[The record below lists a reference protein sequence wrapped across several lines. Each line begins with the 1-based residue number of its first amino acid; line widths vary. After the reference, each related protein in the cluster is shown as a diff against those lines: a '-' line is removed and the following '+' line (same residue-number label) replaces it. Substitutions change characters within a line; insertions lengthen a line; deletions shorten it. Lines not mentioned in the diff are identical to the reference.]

1 MSGDEATPNNT
12 IGSILGMPANNPL
25 VGRHIPKLVLD
36 MVSRLVESGIEKV
49 RCSYVRAS
57 FQCISVTAS
66 SRIKAGGGQR
76 YSSSTLLEQFLL
88 HIVV

>member
-1 MSGDEATPNNT
+1 MAGDEATPNNT
-12 IGSILGMPANNPL
+12 IGSILEMPANNPL

-36 MVSRLVESGIEKV
+36 MVSRLVESGIEKL

-66 SRIKAGGGQR
+66 SRTKAEEDQR
-76 YSSSTLLEQFLL
+76 YSSSILLEQFPF
-88 HIVV
+88 HIFV